1 MPQEPQIIDLDP
13 DKAPRTT
20 AFILLA
26 CGLLGIVFLVI
37 NMVFTGQDPYYIKG
51 EWDEGTEPVNQR
63 FDIMPNL
70 VRGRQVGDDS
80 EEDQEAQDVPTFK
93 KQGKP
98 TTSPLTPYQQ
108 LLNRYT
114 VPQVPG
120 SPATPPTPGA
130 PQTPA
135 PGIGTPGPR
144 GAATGA
150 PPAK

>member
-63 FDIMPNL
+63 FDITPNL
-70 VRGRQVGDDS
+70 VRGRHVEDS
-80 EEDQEAQDVPTFK
+80 EEDDEANEIVNK
-93 KQGKP
+93 KAAAKKP
-98 TTSPLTPYQQ
+98 TSKPFGNPFQITSPA
-108 LLNRYT
+108 
-114 VPQVPG
+114 
-120 SPATPPTPGA
+120 PATPGA
-130 PQTPA
+130 TTQRSPL
-135 PGIGTPGPR
+135 
-144 GAATGA
+144 
-150 PPAK
+150 K